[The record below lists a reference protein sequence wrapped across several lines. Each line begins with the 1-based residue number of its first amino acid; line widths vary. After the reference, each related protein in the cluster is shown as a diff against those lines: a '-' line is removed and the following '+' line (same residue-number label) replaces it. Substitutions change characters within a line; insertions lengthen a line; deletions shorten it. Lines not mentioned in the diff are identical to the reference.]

1 MISPSSGSWLGVL
14 YRLSERSALTSLL
27 PDFSY
32 GIGFYGWPV
41 LQGTWR
47 TIPFIAPPYA
57 NPPGRSGN
65 FLFSHRINSSSWIRS
80 FMQGSATCLYLG
92 LSIASV
98 VCLVSFYT

>member
-1 MISPSSGSWLGVL
+1 MISLPPSIGLGLGIL
-14 YRLSERSALTSLL
+14 YRLSERSALTGLL

-41 LQGTWR
+41 LQRDLR
-47 TIPFIAPPYA
+47 TIPFITPLCKSA
-57 NPPGRSGN
+57 GRSGT
-65 FLFSHRINSSSWIRS
+65 FFSHRINSFSWIRS

-98 VCLVSFYT
+98 VCFGLPYT